1 LGGFTLQTIARRAF
15 IVACGVFALLPAQ
28 GWAQQPTLRI
38 IFPYPAG
45 GASDA
50 VARMLAEQLQAKLGR
65 AVIVE
70 NRAGAGGRIGAKSV
84 VQAEPDGATL
94 LFAPAGMI
102 TLHPHAFHNLGYDPL
117 VDLLPIS
124 QVMQSDLALATG
136 PGTPARSLL
145 ELIAWLR
152 SNPAQATYG
161 TPGVGTGPHYAISE
175 VARLSGLDVR
185 HVPYRGTVAALPDL
199 LTGRLA
205 IYMTGTPELLEQHK
219 AGRIR
224 ILATTGA
231 RRSPAVPDVA
241 TFKEEGFNIV
251 APLWFAV
258 YAPAK
263 TPADI
268 AKRLNECIVAA
279 VHAADV
285 QARIRATGYEP
296 TGTSA
301 EALRQIQKADFD
313 FWGPIVKASGFKPEQ
328 Q

>member
-1 LGGFTLQTIARRAF
+1 MQTIARRAF
-15 IVACGVFALLPAQ
+15 IAACGVLALLPAQ
-28 GWAQQPTLRI
+28 GRAQQPTLRI
-38 IFPYPAG
+38 IFPFPAG

-50 VARMLAEQLQAKLGR
+50 VARILAEQLHAKLDT

-70 NRAGAGGRIGAKSV
+70 NRPGAGGRIGVKSV
-84 VQAEPDGATL
+84 VQAEPDGATV
-94 LFAPAGMI
+94 LFVPGGMI
-102 TLHPHAFHNLGYDPL
+102 ALHPHVFHSLGYDPL

-124 QVMQSDLALATG
+124 QVMQSDLALAVG
-136 PGTPARSLL
+136 PSAPARSLV

-152 SNPAQATYG
+152 SNPALAAYG
-161 TPGVGTGPHYAISE
+161 TPGAGTGPHYAIAE
-175 VARLSGLDVR
+175 VARLSRLDVR
-185 HVPYRGTVAALPDL
+185 HVPYKGTAAAMPDL
-199 LTGRLA
+199 LAGRLA
-205 IYMTGTPELLEQHK
+205 FHMTGTPELLEQHK

-231 RRSPAVPDVA
+231 TRSPLVPNVA
-241 TFKEEGFNIV
+241 TFKEQGFSIV

-268 AKRLNECIVAA
+268 ATRLTESIVAA
-279 VHAADV
+279 LQAADV
-285 QARIRATGYEP
+285 QARIGATGYEP

-301 EALRQIQKADFD
+301 KALRRIQKADFD
-313 FWGPIVKASGFKPEQ
+313 FWGPIVRASGFKPEQ

>member
-1 LGGFTLQTIARRAF
+1 LQTIARRAF
-15 IVACGVFALLPAQ
+15 IAACGVLALLPAQ
-28 GWAQQPTLRI
+28 GWTQQPTLRI
-38 IFPYPAG
+38 IFPFPAG

-65 AVIVE
+65 AVVVE
-70 NRAGAGGRIGAKSV
+70 NRTGAGGRIGVKTV
-84 VQAEPDGATL
+84 VQAEPDGTTL
-94 LFAPAGMI
+94 LFVPSGMI
-102 TLHPHAFHNLGYDPL
+102 ALHPHAFHSLGYDPL

-152 SNPAQATYG
+152 SNPALSTYG
-161 TPGVGTGPHYAISE
+161 TPGAGTGAHYAIAE
-175 VARLSGLDVR
+175 VARLSGLDLR
-185 HVPYRGTVAALPDL
+185 HVPYRGTPAAMPDL
-199 LTGRLA
+199 LAGRLA
-205 IYMTGTPELLEQHK
+205 FHMTGTPELLEQHK

-231 RRSPAVPDVA
+231 TRSPVGPDVA
-241 TFKEEGFNIV
+241 TFKEQGFNIV
-251 APLWFAV
+251 APLWLAV

-268 AKRLNECIVAA
+268 AKRLSEDIVAA
-279 VHAADV
+279 VQAAYV
-285 QARIRATGYEP
+285 QTRIRATGFEP

-301 EALRQIQKADFD
+301 EALRQIQKVDFD
-313 FWGPIVKASGFKPEQ
+313 FWGPIVRASGFKVEQ

>member
-1 LGGFTLQTIARRAF
+1 MRTIARRAF
-15 IVACGVFALLPAQ
+15 IAAFGVLALLPAQ
-28 GWAQQPTLRI
+28 GWTQQPTLRI
-38 IFPYPAG
+38 IFPFPAG

-50 VARMLAEQLQAKLGR
+50 VARMLADQLQAKLGR

-70 NRAGAGGRIGAKSV
+70 NRTGAGGRIGVKAV

-94 LFAPAGMI
+94 LFVPSGMI
-102 TLHPHAFHNLGYDPL
+102 ALHPHAFHSLGYDPL

-124 QVMQSDLALATG
+124 QVMKSDLALATG
-136 PGTPARSLL
+136 PGTPSRSLV

-161 TPGVGTGPHYAISE
+161 TPGAGTAPHYAIAE
-175 VARLSGLDVR
+175 MARLSGLDMR
-185 HVPYRGTVAALPDL
+185 YVPYKGTAAAMPDL
-199 LTGRLA
+199 LAGRLA
-205 IYMTGTPELLEQHK
+205 FHMSGTPELLEHHK
-219 AGRIR
+219 AGGIR

-231 RRSPAVPDVA
+231 TRSPLVPDVA
-241 TFKEEGFNIV
+241 TFKEQGFNIV
-251 APLWFAV
+251 APLWFGV

-268 AKRLNECIVAA
+268 AKRLNEDIVVA
-279 VHAADV
+279 VQAADV

-301 EALRQIQKADFD
+301 QALSQIQKADFD
-313 FWGPIVKASGFKPEQ
+313 FWGPIVRASGFKSELQ
-328 Q
+328 